1 MDNLLLMKIF
11 SENLNEAISLAEMD
25 VFLNLMS
32 ISTNGIA
39 SFRFRWKILKN
50 AKRHFHMKWSYLKE
64 ISDEVFVL

>member
-50 AKRHFHMKWSYLKE
+50 AE
-64 ISDEVFVL
+64 I

>member
-1 MDNLLLMKIF
+1 MDNLLLMEIF

-32 ISTNGIA
+32 VSTNGIA

-50 AKRHFHMKWSYLKE
+50 AE
-64 ISDEVFVL
+64 IERMRSATFI